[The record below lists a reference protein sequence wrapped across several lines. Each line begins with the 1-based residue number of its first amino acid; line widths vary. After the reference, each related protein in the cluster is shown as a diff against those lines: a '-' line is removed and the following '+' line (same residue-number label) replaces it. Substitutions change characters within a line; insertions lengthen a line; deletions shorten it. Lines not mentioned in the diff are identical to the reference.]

1 MNLREPEGMERDRL
15 WIPTIGRLKGVSDK
29 QLNALLETSVLD
41 AMAEIRGLNNFFGIP
56 NNWRIGKTYTEL
68 DDAASLIEAT
78 MESLSD
84 IASDMRHISK
94 EMEGRDRIDG

>member
-1 MNLREPEGMERDRL
+1 M
-15 WIPTIGRLKGVSDK
+15 SDK

-41 AMAEIRGLNNFFGIP
+41 AMAEIRELHNCFGIP

-78 MESLSD
+78 IESLSD
-84 IASDMRHISK
+84 IASDMHHISR

>member
-1 MNLREPEGMERDRL
+1 MERNHL
-15 WIPTIGRLKGVSDK
+15 PIPTIGRLKGVSDK

-41 AMAEIRGLNNFFGIP
+41 AMAEIRGLRDFFGIP
-56 NNWRIGKTYTEL
+56 NNWRIRKTYTEL
-68 DDAASLIEAT
+68 DDAASFIEAT
-78 MESLSD
+78 MESMSD

>member
-1 MNLREPEGMERDRL
+1 MERDRL

-41 AMAEIRGLNNFFGIP
+41 AMAEIRGLRDFFGIP
-56 NNWRIGKTYTEL
+56 NNWRIRKTYTEL
-68 DDAASLIEAT
+68 DDAASFIEAT
-78 MESLSD
+78 MESMSD
-84 IASDMRHISK
+84 IASDMYRLSK

>member
-1 MNLREPEGMERDRL
+1 
-15 WIPTIGRLKGVSDK
+15 VSDK